1 MNSRNAQVTAIS
13 SASSRSA
20 WLIQSINAERRDE
33 IRSTCHRARMGTLVR
48 AMQKIQVEDVLRDA
62 AARVRSKKAT
72 AKRRPAS
79 MRRIALLARAKMHGY
94 ARSRL
99 SKPPRIHHAENPHRP
114 PQGESPATSQPARV
128 PVAVGGELCDR
139 QSAPN
144 HDTRAIDQQW
154 AELIRVI
161 KMKKSRVQISSH
173 RAGHTSTIGTRQLC
187 VNIR

>member
-33 IRSTCHRARMGTLVR
+33 IRSTCHRARMGTLGR

-79 MRRIALLARAKMHGY
+79 MRHAMDMFDMLFASISRSEPEACLGGVAEIA
-94 ARSRL
+94 S
-99 SKPPRIHHAENPHRP
+99 
-114 PQGESPATSQPARV
+114 
-128 PVAVGGELCDR
+128 
-139 QSAPN
+139 
-144 HDTRAIDQQW
+144 
-154 AELIRVI
+154 
-161 KMKKSRVQISSH
+161 
-173 RAGHTSTIGTRQLC
+173 
-187 VNIR
+187 